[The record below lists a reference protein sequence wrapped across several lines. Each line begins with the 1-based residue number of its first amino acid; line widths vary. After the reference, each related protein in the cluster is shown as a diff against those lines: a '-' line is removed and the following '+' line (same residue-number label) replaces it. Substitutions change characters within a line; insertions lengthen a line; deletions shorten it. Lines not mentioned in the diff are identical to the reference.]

1 MTQLTYE
8 GLIDELL
15 EIRQNAVSIP
25 AHVKLGDSDNRD
37 EAKKIV
43 LNGKEELYAEI
54 RDANF
59 NAVGPLLSQKA
70 KAINTQFTET
80 KESSSVKDLKD
91 LVSKL
96 PGIKSLKESLVR
108 HTAIAEVVK
117 ERTNDPAFLDDL
129 RLEQELVNCVSG
141 GDRQLDG
148 LEDVCLERDSV
159 LRVLRLMCLH
169 SLVNGGLR
177 AKVLEHYR
185 SLVLHTFGY
194 GHLTALENLEK
205 VGLLGVQQNS
215 RNYAV
220 IRKRLGLT
228 VDNVD
233 EQNPEDVAFVYSVYA
248 PLSIRLVERLASGW
262 KGIRDVLDLLPGPTV
277 EETRPEARKA
287 MAERERA
294 GFVRTAVRTLVVFVG
309 GCTYA
314 EIAALRFL
322 SRREGHGGTF
332 HEYLVATTGIVNGDR
347 LVGSVTTTKART

>member
-1 MTQLTYE
+1 M
-8 GLIDELL
+8 
-15 EIRQNAVSIP
+15 
-25 AHVKLGDSDNRD
+25 
-37 EAKKIV
+37 
-43 LNGKEELYAEI
+43 
-54 RDANF
+54 
-59 NAVGPLLSQKA
+59 
-70 KAINTQFTET
+70 
-80 KESSSVKDLKD
+80 
-91 LVSKL
+91 
-96 PGIKSLKESLVR
+96 
-108 HTAIAEVVK
+108 
-117 ERTNDPAFLDDL
+117 
-129 RLEQELVNCVSG
+129 
-141 GDRQLDG
+141 
-148 LEDVCLERDSV
+148 
-159 LRVLRLMCLH
+159 
-169 SLVNGGLR
+169 
-177 AKVLEHYR
+177 
-185 SLVLHTFGY
+185 
-194 GHLTALENLEK
+194 
-205 VGLLGVQQNS
+205 QQNS